1 METSKSLRDY
11 LIPTFE
17 DRLLAQ
23 APEQTIFVTP
33 ATKLLEKRKEM
44 IEVDGALVAQKEEFQ
59 GKMRSLQQRR
69 EELEL
74 KEQQLAESLMKFDRF
89 LKENDAR
96 RKRALK
102 KAAEEREAVKS
113 KDADI
118 VKLSGELEQLRRKMG
133 RLEAVIGKQEA
144 YEKFLRS
151 VLLHTSDFTEIAEL
165 MDRYATLSSTNKEL
179 VDRERANQ
187 AHMDE
192 LKSGM
197 AQFKEETRVLMLN
210 YTNQLASL
218 QAKLEKSQ
226 TDSIFWEKQLS
237 QVQSGASKRTLLLG
251 RIKMATANLYTL
263 VQKRLHISNDA
274 TDDTIQQLDKIQV
287 FIQDLQDMTSEYE
300 RGLLDGGDASAPVSP
315 SRASP

>member
-1 METSKSLRDY
+1 MAKSLRDY

-17 DRLLAQ
+17 DRLLSQ
-23 APEQTIFVTP
+23 AAEQTLYVTP

-59 GKMRSLQQRR
+59 AKMQSLQQRR

-102 KAAEEREAVKS
+102 KAAEEKEAVKQ
-113 KDADI
+113 KDSDI
-118 VKLSGELEQLRRKMG
+118 VRLAAELEGLKAKMG
-133 RLEAVIGKQEA
+133 RCERSIQRQEGF
-144 YEKFLRS
+144 EKFLRS
-151 VLLHTSDFTEIAEL
+151 VLLHTSDFTEISEL
-165 MDRYATLSSTNKEL
+165 MDRHATLSSTNKEL
-179 VDRERANQ
+179 LDRERANQ
-187 AHMDE
+187 THMDE

-197 AQFKEETRVLMLN
+197 AQFKEETRVAMLN
-210 YTNQLASL
+210 DTNQLAVL
-218 QAKLEKSQ
+218 RLRLEKSQ

-237 QVQSGASKRTLLLG
+237 QVQSSASKRTLLLG

-263 VQKRLHISNDA
+263 VQKRLHVANDA
-274 TDDTIQQLDKIQV
+274 SADTIQQLDKIQV
-287 FIQDLQDMTSEYE
+287 FIQDLQDMTNEYE
-300 RGLLDGGDASAPVSP
+300 RGLLETAAAGTDAVA
-315 SRASP
+315 